1 MPAQNDK
8 PLFSKLKKKEKES
21 RRRLIM
27 ETAEEI
33 FREKGLEGVTLR
45 NVADQV
51 GVSPGTIYTYFRNK
65 EELLLYILND
75 NLDSLEKGLEAAFN
89 LPDPVS
95 CLSAL
100 AWEYRRY
107 YLRLGRF
114 VKVVDFLTKYQSSQ
128 RELSPMLMDEIR
140 DKVAGLM
147 RRAETRLAADDMKP
161 IIKDLPPARAV
172 AVLWAI
178 GHGVMELSLPSML
191 TNGSNWFQFEQLL
204 EDVLYLMTDIPDI
217 E

>member
-1 MPAQNDK
+1 
-8 PLFSKLKKKEKES
+8 
-21 RRRLIM
+21 
-27 ETAEEI
+27 
-33 FREKGLEGVTLR
+33 
-45 NVADQV
+45 
-51 GVSPGTIYTYFRNK
+51 
-65 EELLLYILND
+65 
-75 NLDSLEKGLEAAFN
+75 
-89 LPDPVS
+89 
-95 CLSAL
+95 
-100 AWEYRRY
+100 
-107 YLRLGRF
+107 
-114 VKVVDFLTKYQSSQ
+114 
-128 RELSPMLMDEIR
+128 MDEIR